1 MAKIK
6 INDTDYYTDDFNE
19 DQMKMYN
26 EIQLASSEMDRL
38 AYTHQVL
45 AARRE
50 SLAGMIVQATEEPK
64 VDDAKDESEA

>member
-6 INDTDYYTDDFNE
+6 INETDYYTDDFNE

-26 EIQLASSEMDRL
+26 EIQIASSEMDRI

-45 AARRE
+45 SARRE
-50 SLAGMIVQATEEPK
+50 SLAGMIVEVAKETQ
-64 VDDAKDESEA
+64 VDDAEDEPEA